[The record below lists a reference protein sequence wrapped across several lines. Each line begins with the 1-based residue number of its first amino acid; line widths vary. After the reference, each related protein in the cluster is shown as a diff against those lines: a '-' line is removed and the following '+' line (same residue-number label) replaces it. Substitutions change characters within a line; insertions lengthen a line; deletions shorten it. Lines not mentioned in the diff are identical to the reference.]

1 MWFIELKSELFEI
14 QTVLV
19 FMILPFPSDRK
30 VYRVPALITL
40 QLPADVIFFFKVCL
54 GLSPLNKY
62 FCDVF

>member
-40 QLPADVIFFFKVCL
+40 QLPADVIFFF
-54 GLSPLNKY
+54 
-62 FCDVF
+62 